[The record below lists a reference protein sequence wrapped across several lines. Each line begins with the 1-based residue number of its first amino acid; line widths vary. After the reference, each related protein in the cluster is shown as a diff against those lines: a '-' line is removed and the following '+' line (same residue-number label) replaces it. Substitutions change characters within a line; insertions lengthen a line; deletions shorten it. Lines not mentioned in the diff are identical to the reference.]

1 MPDFRALS
9 LHSVIPFDG
18 IAASIMESFQLAN
31 RTFPIGPLAMDM
43 DTKDV
48 LEYLQAALRS
58 VGAEVSSPWF
68 YFQVGVVLAGA
79 GIAVASGAAIRAR
92 VDIGKLAA
100 NWPAPFRMIVRV
112 LVLHSST
119 AIFAFLMR
127 VSRIVMKASTWPS
140 RSYLLAVFAKLALA
154 WLVIR
159 LLTSVIRNPFILR
172 VVSIS
177 AWLVAALS
185 IVGQLD
191 PAIAALDSVS
201 VTFGGLRLTPL
212 LLIQLAV
219 MLAVALWLSNV
230 ASNFAESRIAR
241 SGDLTPSVQVL
252 LGKVIRISLMVFAIA
267 IALSAVGI
275 NLAALTIFS
284 GAAGVGIG
292 FGLQKIVANFISGII
307 LLVDK
312 SVKPGDLVTIGDN
325 SGRISAMKTRYI
337 SVAAGDGREFLIPNE
352 DLVTQKVTNWT
363 YTDKYTL
370 VKVIFGTNY
379 DADPKVV
386 CALAIETAAAHV
398 RALKNK
404 PPNCLLTDFAETGM
418 KFSLTFWL
426 ADPDGMDSVK
436 SEVMLALWEAFKR
449 ENIRVPY
456 PVREL
461 RVRGGALPV
470 ETIVEVPS

>member
-1 MPDFRALS
+1 
-9 LHSVIPFDG
+9 
-18 IAASIMESFQLAN
+18 
-31 RTFPIGPLAMDM
+31 MDM
-43 DTKDV
+43 DTQDV
-48 LEYLQAALRS
+48 LENLQMALRS
-58 VGAEVSSPWF
+58 VGAEIASPWF
-68 YFQVGVVLAGA
+68 YFQVGMVLAGA
-79 GIAVASGAAIRAR
+79 GIAFAAGAAIRSR
-92 VDIGKLAA
+92 VDINKLGT

-119 AIFAFLMR
+119 AVFAVLMI
-127 VSRIVMKASTWPS
+127 VTRIAMMHSTWPS
-140 RSYLLAVFAKLALA
+140 RSYLLSVFAKLALA
-154 WLVIR
+154 WLAIR
-159 LLTSVIRNPFILR
+159 VLTSVIRNPFLLR

-191 PAIAALDSVS
+191 PAINALDSVAI
-201 VTFGGLRLTPL
+201 TFGGLRLTPL

-219 MLAVALWLSNV
+219 LLALALWLSSV
-230 ASNFAESRIAR
+230 ASNFAESQIAR

-252 LGKVIRISLMVFAIA
+252 LVKVIRISLMVFAIA

-275 NLAALTIFS
+275 NLAALTVFS

-370 VKVIFGTNY
+370 VKVSFGTNY

-386 CALAIETAAAHV
+386 CKLAIEIAAAHA

-404 PPNCLLTDFAETGM
+404 PPNCLLTEFTDAGM
-418 KFSLTFWL
+418 RFSLTFWL

-436 SEVMLALWEAFKR
+436 SDVMLALWEAFKR

-470 ETIVEVPS
+470 ETVVEVSS